1 MSTSGWVNVD
11 GDTTPFYTA
20 ITAQKGRYIAGMKVM
35 MSIAS
40 HSSPYFFLLLD
51 EDGPLQWFK
60 ERGT

>member
-1 MSTSGWVNVD
+1 MATPEWAHVEVD
-11 GDTTPFYTA
+11 LPPF
-20 ITAQKGRYIAGMKVM
+20 IVSAQKGRFIEGMKVL